1 MDTFHQKKF
10 EVGLF
15 LTVANCQ
22 LLDLYVD
29 RLLIANIINSEH
41 LLHVQNLRSKKDNC
55 ATCYYD
61 VVGFSFSMTTLLQ
74 VSVYTLISTGL
85 NSSTDKE
92 TAEMANLKYKNIL
105 FEFQEM
111 LLENLDPEEVSHQL
125 TEAGVLTP
133 DDKDKI
139 EEKQTRKDKIE
150 KLLMILATK
159 GPAAYEEFVKALE
172 KDHCY
177 LACQLLK
184 EGRYSAGQRKLE
196 P

>member
-1 MDTFHQKKF
+1 MFHKKKF

-15 LTVANCQ
+15 LTIANCR

-29 RLLIANIINSEH
+29 WLLIANIFNSEQ
-41 LLHVQNLRSKKDNC
+41 LLHVQNFKSKKDNC
-55 ATCYYD
+55 EPCYHD
-61 VVGFSFSMTTLLQ
+61 VVGFSFSMIILLQ
-74 VSVYTLISTGL
+74 VIVYTLISTGL

-92 TAEMANLKYKNIL
+92 TAEMENIKYKNIL

-139 EEKQTRKDKIE
+139 KEKQTRKDKSE
-150 KLLMILATK
+150 QLLMILATK

-172 KDHCY
+172 KDHCS